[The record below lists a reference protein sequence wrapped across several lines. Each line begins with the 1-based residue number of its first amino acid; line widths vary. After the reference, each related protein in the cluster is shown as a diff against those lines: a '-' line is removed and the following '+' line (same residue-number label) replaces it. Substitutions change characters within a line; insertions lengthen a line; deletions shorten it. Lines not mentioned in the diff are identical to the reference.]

1 MQIPE
6 SMSYNIHA
14 LPWDLAILLFLVGG
28 MSLAVFSWKQA
39 QGSVLAAQKRR
50 FTALGIFGI
59 FFTLVIFYGSFIEPQ
74 ILTVT
79 ESELSLPMKADMKIV
94 VLSDLHV
101 GPYKGTRFVQRVVDK
116 VNALNPDLVLLAGD
130 FIYFGSDPLNHLVP
144 LKDLHPRYGTFAVL
158 GNHEYSCHSG
168 GTVYRLLGEPGGDYS
183 LPVRRAL
190 ERSGVTVLRNDWR
203 EVVMDTGLLFIGGV
217 DDSCTKRED
226 LNRAMPEIL
235 KQSPLILIAHN
246 PDIILEGQARRPH
259 LIVAGHTHAGQIR
272 LPFIGPIA
280 PCPTQLGWDYDQ
292 GLFDIDA
299 NTKLA
304 ITRGVGES
312 SPRARLFAP
321 PEIMLL
327 HAKGD

>member
-1 MQIPE
+1 MF
-6 SMSYNIHA
+6 SSYTIHA
-14 LPWDLAILLFLVGG
+14 LPWDVAIVLFIGG
-28 MSLAVFSWKQA
+28 GVTIAFSAWKSSKRAVLR
-39 QGSVLAAQKRR
+39 GQKWRWWVMA
-50 FTALGIFGI
+50 FFGI
-59 FFTLVIFYGSFIEPQ
+59 FFSLVIIYGSFIEPQ
-74 ILTVT
+74 MLTVT
-79 ESELSLPMKADMKIV
+79 ERELSLPMKENMKIV

-101 GPYKGTRFVQRVVDK
+101 GPYKGRRFVQKVVDK
-116 VNALNPDLVLLAGD
+116 VNALEPDLVLLAGD
-130 FIYFGSDPLNHLVP
+130 YIYFGSDPLNHLVP

-158 GNHEYSCHSG
+158 GNHEYSCRSV
-168 GTVYRLLGEPGGDYS
+168 GTVYSLLGKPGGDYS

-203 EVVMDTGLLFIGGV
+203 EVPIETGLIFIGGV

-226 LNRAMPEIL
+226 LNRAMPEVL

-272 LPFIGPIA
+272 LPFLGPIA

-292 GLFDIDA
+292 GVFDVDA

-321 PEIMLL
+321 PEILVL
-327 HAKGD
+327 NAKGS